1 VLQRQFDRD
10 RMIRKG
16 YPEATGNLRHLI
28 AYEFAHSFFGPSLPI
43 GDAYQCLCL
52 LPYRG
57 LPDGDKM
64 ERAQLPVLVVNSVN
78 DPFLDAQDTAE
89 LVAQTSNPKVAALI
103 LRGGGHIGFAAYN
116 RSYFYSLITNFFDPH
131 RGAAAC
137 IGIAETTP

>member
-1 VLQRQFDRD
+1 MLQRQFVRD

-78 DPFLDAQDTAE
+78 DPFLDARRDGTRKGPHLQACSSAVFE
-89 LVAQTSNPKVAALI
+89 RV
-103 LRGGGHIGFAAYN
+103 RGQ
-116 RSYFYSLITNFFDPH
+116 R
-131 RGAAAC
+131 RGVH
-137 IGIAETTP
+137 GVGRPGSV